1 MKETRDKEFNN
12 KGDNPSFI
20 LLNFVE
26 RNFSWRKD
34 SKRENPYLVVAF
46 YTFQVL
52 SKTSPEPPT
61 QTRRE
66 DDAKFLFL
74 KLA

>member
-34 SKRENPYLVVAF
+34 SKRENPYLVVDLHNISF
-46 YTFQVL
+46 GL
-52 SKTSPEPPT
+52 HH
-61 QTRRE
+61 
-66 DDAKFLFL
+66 
-74 KLA
+74 